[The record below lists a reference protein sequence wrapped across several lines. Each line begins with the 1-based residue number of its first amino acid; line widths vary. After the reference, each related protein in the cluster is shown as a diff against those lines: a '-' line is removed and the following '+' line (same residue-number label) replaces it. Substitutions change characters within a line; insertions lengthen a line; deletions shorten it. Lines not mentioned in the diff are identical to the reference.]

1 MNGKNLNWKIKTA
14 GEIILFTIY
23 LLSGM
28 MMGWTLAL
36 GETSLEKTASTL
48 SMSVAFILLW
58 VIHRWRNSMFFNIRT
73 PIDGAITGAVFSAA
87 RVATYYFTY
96 FAIERE
102 RAIVNIYIDWLIM
115 IVTGFV
121 LGWIYGWL
129 NRRRKA
135 GKFGVERH

>member
-36 GETSLEKTASTL
+36 GETSLEITASTL

-58 VIHRWRNSMFFNIRT
+58 ALHRWKNIFIWKIQT
-73 PIDGAITGAVFSAA
+73 PSDGAITGALFSAA
-87 RVATYYFTY
+87 RAVTY
-96 FAIERE
+96 FVIEKT
-102 RAIVNIYIDWLIM
+102 IVDIYIDWLIM

-121 LGWIYGWL
+121 IGWIYGWL
-129 NRRRKA
+129 NQRRKA

>member
-28 MMGWTLAL
+28 MMGWILAL
-36 GETSLEKTASTL
+36 GESSLEKTASTL

-58 VIHRWRNSMFFNIRT
+58 ALHRWKNIFIWKIQT
-73 PIDGAITGAVFSAA
+73 PSDGAIAGALFGAA
-87 RVATYYFTY
+87 RAVTY
-96 FAIERE
+96 FAIEKT
-102 RAIVNIYIDWLIM
+102 IVDIYIDWLIM

-129 NRRRKA
+129 NRRGTA
-135 GKFGVERH
+135 GK

>member
-1 MNGKNLNWKIKTA
+1 MKEKNLDLKIKVT
-14 GEIILFTIY
+14 GEIILFIIY
-23 LLSGM
+23 LGTGVVV
-28 MMGWTLAL
+28 GWMLAL

-58 VIHRWRNSMFFNIRT
+58 ALHRWRNVFIWKIQT
-73 PIDGAITGAVFSAA
+73 PLDGAIAGALFGAA
-87 RVATYYFTY
+87 RAATYFV
-96 FAIERE
+96 IEKT
-102 RAIVNIYIDWLIM
+102 IVDIYIDWLIM

-135 GKFGVERH
+135 GKSGVERH